1 MCAVDV
7 STQSVKRQLWELL
20 LPVVSFFFTNKISN
34 IHFKYVLRSI
44 IKYSSI
50 KEKYAK
56 LISKKEVRQAGKP
69 GFGRHTYMIHKDA
82 VVCLYFERVFYVA
95 DLSG

>member
-1 MCAVDV
+1 MWSGCFNSIGEKTTVG
-7 STQSVKRQLWELL
+7 TSVT
-20 LPVVSFFFTNKISN
+20 SGIIFFTNQISN
-34 IHFKYVLRSI
+34 VHFKYVLRSI

-56 LISKKEVRQAGKP
+56 RISKKEVRQAGKP
-69 GFGRHTYMIHKDA
+69 GFGRRTYMIHKDA
-82 VVCLYFERVFYVA
+82 MVCLYFERVFYVA